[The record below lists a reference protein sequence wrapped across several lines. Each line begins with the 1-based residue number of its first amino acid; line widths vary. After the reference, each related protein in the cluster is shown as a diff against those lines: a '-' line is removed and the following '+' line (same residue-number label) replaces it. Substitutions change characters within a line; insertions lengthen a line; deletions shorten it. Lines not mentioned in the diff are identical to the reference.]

1 MDVFFAKD
9 DQQTGGLQPPGLGPN
24 LVVVRT

>member
-1 MDVFFAKD
+1 MDVCFAKD
-9 DQQTGGLQPPGLGPN
+9 EQQTGGLEPPGLGPN

>member
-1 MDVFFAKD
+1 MDVCFAKD

-24 LVVVRT
+24 LVVVGT